1 MAYDASNIKVLEG
14 LEAVRVRPAMYIGST
29 TQKGLNHLIYE
40 IVDNAVDEASNGYG
54 TNIYVWLNANGS
66 CTVLDEGRGI
76 PVDLHESGVS
86 ALRVVLTTLHAGGKF
101 DNNSYKSSGGLH
113 GVGSSVVNALSS
125 KFIVDVLRS
134 GKVYEDVYEFGK
146 PVTQLVDGMVPV
158 VGKCG
163 GVTGTRVIFTPDAS
177 IFPNTEFKLSD
188 IQQRLHQTA
197 YLNPNLTIYL
207 YDNRNEQPLEFVYHE
222 PNGIKAY
229 VDELSKDVD
238 ELSECYTFNATQE
251 SEKGAVQV
259 HVAFKYVQSLKET
272 VIGFCNNI
280 QTHEGGTHL
289 TGFKSSLTSLIN
301 SYARQLG
308 SLKASEDNFTGTDVR
323 SGLIAVVSIQHPDPQ
338 FEGQTKTK
346 LDNPEVAKIVSS
358 VCTEQLTL
366 YFDRNVDV
374 LKRVIAVA
382 LRCRKLRKAEA
393 SAHKNFFAKRKK
405 YSFDSNGKL
414 AGCESKDAST
424 CELFIVEGDSAAGS
438 GKMARDR
445 KHQAILPIRG
455 KILNVEKCTVNK
467 ALANEEIKTIIYALG
482 CGFGEGYGNDF
493 DISKLKY
500 DKIICMCFTGDTKVK
515 CLDGNSYSFKE
526 LVDNDVKK
534 LWVYSRDEQGNTV
547 PALATNPHQT
557 GTTTRLCEV
566 VLDNGRV
573 TKCTP
578 DHLFMLED
586 GTYKEAQYLQPG
598 DSLAALHMKQ
608 DSHGYN
614 EYYDTKIRR
623 WKFVHHLVGDIL
635 LQEEKIKAQER
646 FELESNK
653 EYRKTV
659 VIHHKDSNRT
669 NNVPDNLLW
678 LTNREHAKL
687 HRDIAAR
694 NITSYNI
701 SDKHREDVK
710 AAYKRGAYLGKNDF
724 TSTGYNYSKKH
735 NEVIKRV
742 NASDIHIKSA
752 KQGKIAKS
760 IRYMLN
766 NNIDVNQQ
774 NYDKW
779 RLVGAESYKN
789 ILKSFNSYEEAIS
802 FALAGTWLFEDYIPV
817 CCMKKYDNGD
827 KTRRQIGNV
836 IYKILQD
843 NKEFNRTTY
852 TQYKGVTTVK
862 YDNILQWFDSY
873 EEAIE
878 YAKNK
883 NHKVVSVQ
891 VFDVSETPVYCLTV
905 EGNRNF
911 VLDDGQYVHNCDSDS
926 DGSHI
931 VTLLL
936 TLFYRLMPEIISN
949 GHLYCAVAPL
959 YRVFPV
965 KGTPKYI
972 YTDKDL
978 SNYLKNHKVSHV
990 QRYKGLGEMNPDQ
1003 LWETT
1008 MNPKTRM
1015 LRRVVIDDDASD
1027 SKVTEQLMGTDVK
1040 YRKEFIRDNAQTAEI
1055 DV

>member
-14 LEAVRVRPAMYIGST
+14 LEAVRVRPAMYIGSI

-101 DNNSYKSSGGLH
+101 DNSSYKSSGGLH

-125 KFIVDVLRS
+125 KFIVDVLRN
-134 GKVYEDVYEFGK
+134 GKIYEDVYECGH
-146 PVTQLVDGMVPV
+146 PVTKLVNGMVPV

-163 GVTGTRVIFTPDAS
+163 SITGTRVIFTPDAS

-207 YDNRNEQPLEFVYHE
+207 YDNRNEQHLEFVYHE

-229 VDELSKDVD
+229 VDELSQDVA
-238 ELSECYTFNATQE
+238 ELCECYTFNATQE

-308 SLKASEDNFTGTDVR
+308 SLKASDDNFTGADVR

-374 LKRVIAVA
+374 LKKVISVA

-393 SAHKNFFAKRKK
+393 SAHKNFFAKKKK

-414 AGCESKDAST
+414 AGCESKDASV

-445 KHQAILPIRG
+445 KYQAILPIRG

-500 DKIICMCFTGDTKVK
+500 DKIIIMT
-515 CLDGNSYSFKE
+515 DG
-526 LVDNDVKK
+526 
-534 LWVYSRDEQGNTV
+534 
-547 PALATNPHQT
+547 
-557 GTTTRLCEV
+557 
-566 VLDNGRV
+566 
-573 TKCTP
+573 
-578 DHLFMLED
+578 
-586 GTYKEAQYLQPG
+586 
-598 DSLAALHMKQ
+598 
-608 DSHGYN
+608 
-614 EYYDTKIRR
+614 
-623 WKFVHHLVGDIL
+623 
-635 LQEEKIKAQER
+635 
-646 FELESNK
+646 
-653 EYRKTV
+653 
-659 VIHHKDSNRT
+659 
-669 NNVPDNLLW
+669 
-678 LTNREHAKL
+678 
-687 HRDIAAR
+687 
-694 NITSYNI
+694 
-701 SDKHREDVK
+701 
-710 AAYKRGAYLGKNDF
+710 
-724 TSTGYNYSKKH
+724 
-735 NEVIKRV
+735 
-742 NASDIHIKSA
+742 
-752 KQGKIAKS
+752 
-760 IRYMLN
+760 
-766 NNIDVNQQ
+766 
-774 NYDKW
+774 
-779 RLVGAESYKN
+779 
-789 ILKSFNSYEEAIS
+789 
-802 FALAGTWLFEDYIPV
+802 
-817 CCMKKYDNGD
+817 
-827 KTRRQIGNV
+827 
-836 IYKILQD
+836 
-843 NKEFNRTTY
+843 
-852 TQYKGVTTVK
+852 
-862 YDNILQWFDSY
+862 
-873 EEAIE
+873 
-878 YAKNK
+878 
-883 NHKVVSVQ
+883 
-891 VFDVSETPVYCLTV
+891 
-905 EGNRNF
+905 
-911 VLDDGQYVHNCDSDS
+911 DS
-926 DGSHI
+926 DGRHI
-931 VTLLL
+931 TTLLM
-936 TLFYRLMPEIISN
+936 TLFYRLMPEIVRQ
-949 GHLYCAVAPL
+949 GHLYCAVPPL
-959 YRVFPV
+959 YKAFPV
-965 KGTPKYI
+965 KGTPEYI
-972 YTDKDL
+972 YTDSEL
-978 SNYLKNHKVSHV
+978 NSYLNENKVSHV

-1008 MNPKTRM
+1008 MNPKTRL

-1027 SKVTEQLMGTDVK
+1027 SRITEQLMGTDVK